1 MARWESVSE
10 VSGEEFVGGRS
21 SESEFDIVLSLVI
34 VAVVIGLSWSVGSS
48 EIPINFCNIARVLE

>member
-21 SESEFDIVLSLVI
+21 SESEFDIVVSLVV
-34 VAVVIGLSWSVGSS
+34 VAVVMKY
-48 EIPINFCNIARVLE
+48 